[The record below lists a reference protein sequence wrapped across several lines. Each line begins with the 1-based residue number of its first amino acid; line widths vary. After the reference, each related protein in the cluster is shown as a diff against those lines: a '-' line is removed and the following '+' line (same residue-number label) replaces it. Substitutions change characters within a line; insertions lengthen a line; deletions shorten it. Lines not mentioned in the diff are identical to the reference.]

1 VVASVHVM
9 VSRDVDYMNVAE
21 SIRKVL
27 HEFGVHSST
36 IQPEFGVEDDNVSN
50 VSVSTNISKP
60 SLASIIEAHCVTQE
74 HACLIRCPPEAC
86 GADACC
92 PPPDIGKLVNVDG
105 EEVDPTA

>member
-1 VVASVHVM
+1 M

-50 VSVSTNISKP
+50 VSVSTNISK
-60 SLASIIEAHCVTQE
+60 L
-74 HACLIRCPPEAC
+74 L
-86 GADACC
+86 
-92 PPPDIGKLVNVDG
+92 
-105 EEVDPTA
+105 